1 MNAETPLP
9 ATTEDNSTQTGR
21 RVPKKALGLLAA
33 AALSAGAIGSVAFV
47 SHAAATDQTDN
58 PIAFQ
63 ESESFLGSLV
73 GEVDEFTDGIFDGG
87 DDCPG
92 CGLG

>member
-9 ATTEDNSTQTGR
+9 EATEDNSNQTGR

-47 SHAAATDQTDN
+47 SQAAASDQTDN
-58 PIAFQ
+58 PFAFQ
-63 ESESFLGSLV
+63 ESESFVDSV
-73 GEVDEFTDGIFDGG
+73 FGEVDEFTEEFFDGG